1 MGIDWAPAAGIRG
14 RSVSADIASH
24 LEQLILTGQVRPGE
38 KIPPEREIAEKLG
51 VSRTSVRQAI
61 HELTLKG
68 LTDRKPGKGTVV
80 TALDSKAG
88 SLLNALSQEDRQLFQ
103 VTDLRQVVE
112 PAVAHRAAERV
123 TPAILQQLEDVLI
136 RTLDVST
143 ADESAEL
150 DEHFHLLVAHATQN
164 PLLVALVELMK
175 EWMTEVRHES
185 HVTKVGRE
193 ASLAGHQRIYRA
205 IKANDAEQ
213 AESAMRDHISDIEQ
227 VVTKAKGSDARG
239 GRASAKGD
247 SATRALV
254 TE

>member
-1 MGIDWAPAAGIRG
+1 M
-14 RSVSADIASH
+14 
-24 LEQLILTGQVRPGE
+24 
-38 KIPPEREIAEKLG
+38 
-51 VSRTSVRQAI
+51 
-61 HELTLKG
+61 
-68 LTDRKPGKGTVV
+68 V

-88 SLLNALSQEDRQLFQ
+88 SLLNALSQEDRQLYQ

-213 AESAMRDHISDIEQ
+213 AESAMRDHISEIEQ
-227 VVTKAKGSDARG
+227 VVTKAKGSDAHDRQ
-239 GRASAKGD
+239 ASAEG
-247 SATRALV
+247 SNASRAVV
-254 TE
+254 TD